1 LLNSPGCGIF
11 SEPKSLPGA
20 FRRRHNEPGLPT
32 DAALFILFTQQ
43 LAGRAVDKMQ
53 FSASLADYGFMSNAR
68 WVIRRIFEPM
78 LHV

>member
-1 LLNSPGCGIF
+1 LSSPGCGIF
-11 SEPKSLPGA
+11 SKSLNLRPGLSVIDPD
-20 FRRRHNEPGLPT
+20 EPGLPT

-68 WVIRRIFEPM
+68 WVIRRVFEPV